1 MQPIN
6 TCEQGSNITQKSQS
20 CQTAAQT
27 MKEVLEHDNGTL
39 IGDTRCLK
47 LNLPFAFMST
57 LYITFPE
64 YLKHD
69 NGWFMGHNKSRAENI
84 ITEDGT
90 HGPTTINELHGRH

>member
-1 MQPIN
+1 
-6 TCEQGSNITQKSQS
+6 
-20 CQTAAQT
+20 

-69 NGWFMGHNKSRAENI
+69 NGGFMGHNKSRAENI
-84 ITEDGT
+84 IAEDGT
-90 HGPTTINELHGRH
+90 HGPTTINPEKERDLLKEITAKVGIREAVR